1 MGYLDCP
8 PEDGELDST
17 SQCLFYILTQETT
30 PPNDLDCTDDTQE
43 LESSSIERGVTDFNK
58 ELIAFTIA
66 PGNRWINPFLKVPI
80 SMTPIEYQMDIWDR
94 LALKHGYFSLNVV
107 LGDLRHPVSKVWDLH
122 VKFNRPNGRFLSPV
136 PYDILILPRYSELGI
151 QPLSVVIGSDGV
163 LSYLLTKHATARDT
177 CTTYTVLVEKICLFC
192 GWSVVFVM

>member
-1 MGYLDCP
+1 M
-8 PEDGELDST
+8 DSRD
-17 SQCLFYILTQETT
+17 SAGWPYPWFLRQ
-30 PPNDLDCTDDTQE
+30 
-43 LESSSIERGVTDFNK
+43 RWWVWVTDFNK

-66 PGNRWINPFLKVPI
+66 PGNHWINPFLKVPI

-122 VKFNRPNGRFLSPV
+122 VKFNRPNGWFLSPV

-151 QPLSVVIGSDGV
+151 QPLSIVIGCDGA

-177 CTTYTVLVEKICLFC
+177 CTTYTVLVEKIFASQGLFVLWLEC
-192 GWSVVFVM
+192 CVCDVRDWWKCFWLLISCSNPFKHISL